1 MIIASPKAFVSELEK
16 LRGLGVK
23 EKSAQMAIARS
34 LGAGATIIARASRSV
49 APKGVRANGAGGKT
63 YGKTGLLKKSIKA
76 KSGVSKKGTAFSVVG
91 PSRDVMAD
99 VTRGRGQQRA
109 RPSNYAH
116 LVEFGFSAH
125 SRVPL
130 VTGRQQENIVK
141 KGVLWKAS
149 DLAKYTKKRGIVSA
163 NLTKGKLLRQF
174 RFMRG
179 AGQGTTRVAARPF
192 MSKGYASSQAAAGE
206 AIVSRYAKEYE
217 KLLLKLAKGAKKK

>member
-1 MIIASPKAFVSELEK
+1 MIIAGTKGFAAELTK
-16 LRGLGVK
+16 LRGLGLK
-23 EKSAQMAIARS
+23 EKSAQMAIARA
-34 LGAGATIIARASRSV
+34 LGAGATIIARASKSA
-49 APKGVRANGAGGKT
+49 APKGARANGAGGKT

-76 KSGVSKKGTAFSVVG
+76 KNGVSKKGTAFAVVG

-116 LVEFGFSAH
+116 LVEFGFNAH

-163 NLTKGKLLRQF
+163 NLTTGKLLRQF
-174 RFMRG
+174 KFMRG
-179 AGQGTTRVAARPF
+179 AGQSTTRVAARPF
-192 MSKGYASSQAAAGE
+192 MAKAYASTKAAAGE
-206 AIVSRYAKEYE
+206 AIVARYAKEFE
-217 KLLLKLAKGAKKK
+217 KLLAKLAKGAKKK

>member
-1 MIIASPKAFVSELEK
+1 MIIADAKAFVSELQK

-76 KSGVSKKGTAFSVVG
+76 KNGVSKKGNAFAVVG

-99 VTRGRGQQRA
+99 VTRGRGQQKA

-116 LVEFGFSAH
+116 LVEFGFNAH
-125 SRVPL
+125 HRVPL
-130 VTGRQQENIVK
+130 VTGRQHENIVK

-149 DLAKYTKKRGIVSA
+149 DLAKYTKKSGIVSA
-163 NLTKGKLLRQF
+163 NLTTGKLLRQF
-174 RFMRG
+174 KFMRG

-217 KLLLKLAKGAKKK
+217 KLLSKLAKGAKKK

>member
-1 MIIASPKAFVSELEK
+1 MIIADAKAFVSELEK

-76 KSGVSKKGTAFSVVG
+76 KNGVSKKGNAFAVVG

-99 VTRGRGQQRA
+99 VTRGRGQQKA

-116 LVEFGFSAH
+116 LVEFGFNAH
-125 SRVPL
+125 HRVPL
-130 VTGRQQENIVK
+130 ITGRRHEAYVK
-141 KGVLWKAS
+141 KGVLWKPS
-149 DLAKYTKKRGIVSA
+149 DLARYVRKRGVAHSNFLA
-163 NLTKGKLLRQF
+163 GKMLRY
-174 RFMRG
+174 RKFM
-179 AGQGTTRVAARPF
+179 ASSGQGSTRVAARPF

-206 AIVSRYAKEYE
+206 TIVSRYAKEYE
-217 KLLLKLAKGAKKK
+217 KLLLKLAKAAKKK

>member
-1 MIIASPKAFVSELEK
+1 MIIAGTKGFAAELTK
-16 LRGLGVK
+16 LRGLGLK
-23 EKSAQMAIARS
+23 EKSAQMAIARA
-34 LGAGATIIARASRSV
+34 LGAGATIIARASKSA
-49 APKGVRANGAGGKT
+49 APKGARANGAGGKT

-76 KSGVSKKGTAFSVVG
+76 KSGVSKKGTAFAVVG

-116 LVEFGFSAH
+116 LVEFGFNAH

-163 NLTKGKLLRQF
+163 NLTTGKLLRQF
-174 RFMRG
+174 KFMRG
-179 AGQGTTRVAARPF
+179 AGQSTTRVAARPF
-192 MSKGYASSQAAAGE
+192 MAKAYASTKAAAGE
-206 AIVSRYAKEYE
+206 AIVARYAKEFE
-217 KLLLKLAKGAKKK
+217 KLLAKLAKGAKKK